1 MPLFEEKCLKKTAFI
16 HASLFKKGRS
26 PYVMV
31 LVDSSPS
38 LKTEK
43 TKLYD
48 SRKARLVHLIKWLR
62 HHIMFS
68 CKQLLD
74 RALLA
79 IIGRKRG
86 AQ

>member
-16 HASLFKKGRS
+16 QASLFKKGRS

-48 SRKARLVHLIKWLR
+48 SRKARLVQNGYATI
-62 HHIMFS
+62 IMFS